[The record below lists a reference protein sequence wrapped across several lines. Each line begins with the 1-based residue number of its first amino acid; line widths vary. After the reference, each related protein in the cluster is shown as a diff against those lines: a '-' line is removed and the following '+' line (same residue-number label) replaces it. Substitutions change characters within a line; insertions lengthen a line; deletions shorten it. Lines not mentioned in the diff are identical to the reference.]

1 VVGSN
6 IFNASFC
13 LGASALAGSAGAEVR
28 ELAVDLVGLGMLTAV
43 GALLISSER
52 TISRREGAVAAGLYV
67 VLVAISIARG

>member
-1 VVGSN
+1 
-6 IFNASFC
+6 
-13 LGASALAGSAGAEVR
+13 VR
-28 ELAVDLVGLGMLTAV
+28 ELAVDLVGLGMMTAV